1 MFDSSSTAEAIPLLP
16 QESQI
21 YNRGIKK
28 DTSLDGIGRGTDDR
42 ISYGISSDV
51 SSNPSIPQSAEKSTA
66 SAKKVA
72 ENSSKNSRRASMDI
86 TPEIEAARGSIVMDL
101 SSYKP
106 KGRKETIE

>member
-1 MFDSSSTAEAIPLLP
+1 MG
-16 QESQI
+16 
-21 YNRGIKK
+21 NKK
-28 DTSLDGIGRGTDDR
+28 DTSLDGIGRGKENR

-66 SAKKVA
+66 YA
-72 ENSSKNSRRASMDI
+72 ENSSKNSHRASTDI
-86 TPEIEAARGSIVMDL
+86 TPEIEAARVSIVMDL